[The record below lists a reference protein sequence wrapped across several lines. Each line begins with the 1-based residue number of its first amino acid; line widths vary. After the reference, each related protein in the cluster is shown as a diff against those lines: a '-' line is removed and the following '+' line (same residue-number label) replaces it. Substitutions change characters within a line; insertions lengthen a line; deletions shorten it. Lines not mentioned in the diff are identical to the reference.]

1 MRPIHRLAVLAV
13 LAVLLST
20 LPSQADFKAEDKN
33 GRIEIRDHDNLVFGW
48 QYQLRKDA
56 VGGET
61 NPLFP
66 ALRSSP
72 TFVALRAMKV
82 KRLLQAGRSGQ
93 CLFQEPPAKNK
104 FLAVQQKS
112 PATFTEKYLRSHL
125 GVSAIS
131 G

>member
-1 MRPIHRLAVLAV
+1 MQSEGMIKHSSMRPIHRLAV

-33 GRIEIRDHDNLVFGW
+33 GRIEIRDYGSLVFGW

-66 ALRSSP
+66 AL
-72 TFVALRAMKV
+72 
-82 KRLLQAGRSGQ
+82 QSGQ
-93 CLFQEPPAKNK
+93 RLFQEP
-104 FLAVQQKS
+104 S
-112 PATFTEKYLRSHL
+112 EKANS
-125 GVSAIS
+125 
-131 G
+131 